1 MRWEFPVQH
10 WSRTPARAEIFE
22 LLRLQVTTGVLGHV
36 LVLHRKRH
44 VWRWWRN
51 SGD

>member
-10 WSRTPARAEIFE
+10 GSRASAGADIFD
-22 LLRLQVTTGVLGHV
+22 LLRLQVTTGMLGHV
-36 LVLHRKRH
+36 LALHRKRH
-44 VWRWWRN
+44 MRRRWRN